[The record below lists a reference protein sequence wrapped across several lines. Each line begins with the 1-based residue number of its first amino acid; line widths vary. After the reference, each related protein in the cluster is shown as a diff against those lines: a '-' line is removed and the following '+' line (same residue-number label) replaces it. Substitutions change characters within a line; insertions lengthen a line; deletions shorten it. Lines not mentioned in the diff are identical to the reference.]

1 MTKTGSP
8 VLAQG
13 DAELIAC
20 GTGVP
25 VALVEQVAVDIA
37 VVATVWAGL

>member
-1 MTKTGSP
+1 MTKTGST

-20 GTGVP
+20 GMGVP
-25 VALVEQVAVDIA
+25 VALVEQVALDIA
-37 VVATVWAGL
+37 VVATVWADL